1 MTEKTISPV
10 EPKLSTS
17 SSQDPAVQLIA
28 ATPLNSSTQF
38 KLPIREQ
45 DVASVQSV
53 DLDLVIITL
62 SGEKIILQQG
72 ALQAAVQPDSQ
83 IVFSNG
89 SSITAAD
96 QVKKIGI
103 LKPVEGGSFRLRS
116 ADVQPAQA
124 DNVQGREFGIGQDV
138 NDALKQMTETAEQ
151 VEKLLQSLSTVSAS
165 ANDGRDAQAQG
176 QGPGTGFKKAS
187 DVVANPLASPTPGS
201 PPVPENTNTSEQ
213 SGKDRELRASSDYKV
228 TAVTLLDATKTLDA
242 VQPRQMMAEAP
253 LQVVV
258 KAPAAGSAEVKP
270 QWADGVVQN
279 TLLLSGAPTAVKAVY
294 TLALGTTSVPA
305 DFKINGQSLVE
316 KPLELVVKGGATQQL
331 ALTWKVAEDGVT
343 VPKTDFQV
351 LVKYY
356 NAAGSVIETGGQTL
370 SFSHGDFRSVSETY
384 ANDANGQ
391 PIFNLL
397 ARGVSYDIQGDDKL
411 NDFIN
416 AGDGHDIVRGLGGND
431 AINGG
436 RGDDTLIGGLGADT
450 LDGGTGT
457 NTASYSTSATG
468 VTVHTASTEQSLNA
482 GGEAQ
487 GDVLKNIQNLVG
499 SDFADSL
506 WGDSRANILS
516 GGKGDD
522 TLAGGSGADQLI
534 GGEGNNTASYASA
547 QAGMSASLLHPE
559 NNTEDA
565 AGDQYTDIQ
574 NLLGSAQADTLTG
587 DTNDNILTGGAGDDT
602 LQGGVGLDTLD
613 GGDGQDTA
621 SYSASTDAVKV
632 SLQINAVNEGG
643 DAQGDVLVNIEH
655 LLGSA
660 YDDQLTG
667 NVQANKLSGGLGN
680 DTLEGAGGADRLD
693 GGAGTNT
700 SSYAGSSQGVTVYL
714 AADRQLENQGG
725 DAQGDAF
732 TNIQNLLGSAYADT
746 LVGDEKNNSLS
757 GGAGDDTLEGGAG
770 GDVFDGGT
778 GSNTVTYVHSAMGVS
793 VYLGAD
799 QQIYNSGPDASGDTF
814 KNIQNLIGTEKND
827 VLVGDAESNLL
838 QGGGGDD
845 VLEGGLGADTLQGG
859 EGHDTVSYENAT
871 QGVTASLGSAVQNVA
886 EAAGDIYTSIEN
898 LRGTQFNDSLTG
910 DASDNTLQ
918 GLAGND
924 TLDGGGGINNLI
936 GGTGDDTYVINNVA
950 DTIVENINE
959 GKDQVSSSVTYTL
972 GSNLENLTLT
982 GSAKINGTG
991 NGLANVIT
999 GNSADN
1005 TLDGAAGAD
1014 TLVGG
1019 AGNDTYVVDDA
1030 GDVITENAGEGKDLV
1045 QSSFTYTLA
1054 ANLENLTL
1062 TGNAAINGT
1071 GNADDNVI
1079 KGNNADNTLDG
1090 GAGNDNISGNDGNDK
1105 LLGGDGNDALDGGDG
1120 NDTLDGG
1127 AGDNKLTG
1135 GAGDDTYIVSNTTDS
1150 TAENA
1155 GQGTDEVQTS
1165 VTYVIGENI
1174 EKLTLTGTANIEGTG
1189 NSLDNT
1195 ITGNSGNNALN
1206 GGEGKDTI
1214 NGGAGNDTLDG
1225 GAGEDS
1231 LVGGAGDD
1239 TYSVDSTSDVIVE
1252 VANEGSD
1259 TVKSSATYTLGDN
1272 IENLTLN
1279 GSTAI
1284 NGTGNSANNTI
1295 TGNSAANTLDGGAG
1309 ADTLVGGDGNDTYVV
1324 DNIRDVITEKLNE
1337 GIDQVQSA
1345 VTYTLA
1351 DNIEKLTLTGTAA
1364 INGTGNSLGN
1374 TITGNSASNLLDGGA
1389 GADTLIG
1396 GAGDDTYVVDNLGD
1410 LVTEN
1415 ANEGMDLVQSLV
1427 IYTLS
1432 ANVENLILS
1441 GSSAINGTGNTLG
1454 NAITG
1459 NSGANVLDGGSGA
1472 DTLVGG
1478 AGDDT
1483 YVVEN
1488 AGDVVTENPGEG
1500 SDTVQS
1506 AINYT
1511 LGANLE
1517 KLTLTGNAT
1526 QGVGNDLANTIVG
1539 NNSSDSL
1546 SGGAGNDTM
1555 TGGTGNDTLDGGAG
1569 NDIMAGG
1576 TGNDVYVVDS
1586 LSDVVTENASAGID
1600 TVQVSLDGYTLAVNV
1615 ENLQLIGL
1623 ATSAIG
1629 NAGDNA
1635 LTGNNNSDSLSGGAG
1650 NDTLTGATGNDTLDG
1665 GTGNDSM
1672 IGGLGDDTYVVDSG
1686 SDSITENSSAGTDT
1700 VQSSIS
1706 YLLSTNLENLTLTGT
1721 GVLTGT
1727 GNSVANSI
1735 QANNSGNTL
1744 SGLAGNDTLIGGTG
1758 NDIFIG
1764 GLGADSLTGG
1774 GGIDTASYAS
1784 SSLSVTASLASGQGT
1799 QGDALGD
1806 TFSGITNLT
1815 GGSAADTLTGDS
1827 GNNYLIGNA
1836 GNDSLI
1842 GGDGN
1847 DTLDGGTGSDSMTGG
1862 SGNDTYFV
1870 DVVSGTPIDVI
1881 VEQLD
1886 EGTDTVQSSVNYT
1899 LGSHLENL
1907 TLSSS
1912 ANAGNGNELDNTII
1926 GSNVASTLNG
1936 MAGDD
1941 SITGGTGS
1949 DTLVGGLGDDTLD
1962 GGAGSDWVDYSTA
1975 TNDMTVELKA
1985 NDTSTLS
1992 FMINAVEQGTDTI
2005 KNIENIKTGAG
2016 KDNISATGT
2025 LGVANSIYVGA
2036 GDDTVNGGDG
2046 DNTLDGGTGNDSLT
2060 AGSGN
2065 DTIYAGEGDDTVS
2078 GGNGSN
2084 TIHGEAGNDKLSAGT
2099 GNDTIFGGAG
2109 NDSITGGGGND
2120 SLVGGDGVDTLTG
2133 GTGSDTFDLAT
2144 NNTSLAG
2151 DQAIGGGGGDTF
2163 IVNSSN
2169 LTASASTAV
2178 IQGAAGVIDT
2188 LQIKGTAGAT
2198 IDLTILTNGAFT
2210 SIDKIDMAGDGVAST
2225 VQFNSASIKSLV
2237 DLSDAACVLKLALGG
2252 NDSYDIVAE
2261 TGVYFTDTRN
2271 STTFYADSTK
2281 LVQIAQVQYV

>member
-10 EPKLSTS
+10 ESKLSTS
-17 SSQDPAVQLIA
+17 TSQDAAVQLIA

-343 VPKTDFQV
+343 VQKTDFQV

-370 SFSHGDFRSVSETY
+370 TFSHGDFRSVSETY

-397 ARGVSYDIQGDDKL
+397 ARGVSYDIHGDDKL
-411 NDFIN
+411 NDVIN
-416 AGDGHDIVRGLGGND
+416 AGDGHDIVRSLGGND
-431 AINGG
+431 TINGG

-506 WGDSRANILS
+506 WGDIRANTLS

-547 QAGMSASLLHPE
+547 QTGVTASLLHPE

-587 DTNDNILTGGAGDDT
+587 DANDNILTGGAGDDT
-602 LQGGVGLDTLD
+602 LQGGVGIDTLD

-632 SLQINAVNEGG
+632 SLQINAINEGG
-643 DAQGDVLVNIEH
+643 DAQGDVLANIEH
-655 LLGSA
+655 LMGSA

-700 SSYAGSSQGVTVYL
+700 ASYAGSSQGVTVYL
-714 AADRQLENQGG
+714 AADRQLDNRGG
-725 DAQGDAF
+725 DAQGDVF
-732 TNIQNLLGSAYADT
+732 TNIQNLLGSVYSDT

-814 KNIQNLIGTEKND
+814 KNIQNLIGTVKND

-871 QGVTASLGSAVQNVA
+871 QGVTASLGSAAQNVA
-886 EAAGDIYTSIEN
+886 EAAGDSYTSIEN

-936 GGTGDDTYVINNVA
+936 GGTGDDTYVISNVA

-959 GKDQVSSSVTYTL
+959 GKDQVSSTVTYTL

-982 GSAKINGTG
+982 GTDAINGTG
-991 NGLANVIT
+991 NGLGNVIT

-1030 GDVITENAGEGKDLV
+1030 GDAITENAGEGKDLV

-1062 TGNAAINGT
+1062 MGNAAINGT

-1090 GAGNDNISGNDGNDK
+1090 SAGNDNISGNDGNDK

-1127 AGDNKLTG
+1127 SGENKMAGGSGN
-1135 GAGDDTYIVSNTTDS
+1135 DTYFVSNTTDAV
-1150 TAENA
+1150 TEGA
-1155 GQGTDEVQTS
+1155 GQGDQDEVKSS
-1165 VTYVIGENI
+1165 VDYTIGENI
-1174 EKLTLTGTANIEGTG
+1174 ENLTLTGSAAINGTG
-1189 NSLDNT
+1189 NGLTNT
-1195 ITGNSGNNALN
+1195 ITGNSGNNR
-1206 GGEGKDTI
+1206 
-1214 NGGAGNDTLDG
+1214 LDG
-1225 GAGEDS
+1225 G
-1231 LVGGAGDD
+1231 V
-1239 TYSVDSTSDVIVE
+1239 
-1252 VANEGSD
+1252 
-1259 TVKSSATYTLGDN
+1259 
-1272 IENLTLN
+1272 
-1279 GSTAI
+1279 
-1284 NGTGNSANNTI
+1284 
-1295 TGNSAANTLDGGAG
+1295 G
-1309 ADTLVGGDGNDTYVV
+1309 ADTLVGGVGNDTYVV
-1324 DNIRDVITEKLNE
+1324 DNIGDVITENTGE
-1337 GIDQVQSA
+1337 GTDA
-1345 VTYTLA
+1345 VESSITYSLVT
-1351 DNIEKLTLTGTAA
+1351 NVENLTLTGTAV
-1364 INGTGNSLGN
+1364 INGTGNDLDN
-1374 TITGNSASNLLDGGA
+1374 TITGNSANNRLDGGT
-1389 GADTLIG
+1389 GADKLIG
-1396 GAGDDTYVVDNLGD
+1396 GAGDDTYLIDNTSD
-1410 LVTEN
+1410 VITEN
-1415 ANEGMDLVQSLV
+1415 ANGGIDTAEASVSS
-1427 IYTLS
+1427 TLS
-1432 ANVENLILS
+1432 ANVENLTLT
-1441 GSSAINGTGNTLG
+1441 GVAAINGTGNDLANIITGNSANNRLDGGTGADKLIGGAGDDTYLIDNTSDVITENANEGTDTAEASVSSALSANVENLTLTGSAAINGTG
-1454 NAITG
+1454 NGLTNTITG
-1459 NSGANVLDGGSGA
+1459 NSGNNRLDGGVGA

-1478 AGDDT
+1478 
-1483 YVVEN
+1483 
-1488 AGDVVTENPGEG
+1488 
-1500 SDTVQS
+1500 
-1506 AINYT
+1506 
-1511 LGANLE
+1511 
-1517 KLTLTGNAT
+1517 
-1526 QGVGNDLANTIVG
+1526 VGN
-1539 NNSSDSL
+1539 
-1546 SGGAGNDTM
+1546 
-1555 TGGTGNDTLDGGAG
+1555 
-1569 NDIMAGG
+1569 
-1576 TGNDVYVVDS
+1576 
-1586 LSDVVTENASAGID
+1586 
-1600 TVQVSLDGYTLAVNV
+1600 
-1615 ENLQLIGL
+1615 
-1623 ATSAIG
+1623 
-1629 NAGDNA
+1629 
-1635 LTGNNNSDSLSGGAG
+1635 
-1650 NDTLTGATGNDTLDG
+1650 
-1665 GTGNDSM
+1665 
-1672 IGGLGDDTYVVDSG
+1672 DTYVVDNIG
-1686 SDSITENSSAGTDT
+1686 DVITENTGEGTDA
-1700 VQSSIS
+1700 VESSITYS
-1706 YLLSTNLENLTLTGT
+1706 LVTNVENLTLTGT
-1721 GVLTGT
+1721 AVINGT
-1727 GNSVANSI
+1727 GNDLANVITGNEVANTLSGGDGDDTLIGAAGNDVLNGDAGNDLIFGGAGADIINGGEGNDTASYSGSI
-1735 QANNSGNTL
+1735 ASVTINLSTSTASGGYADGDNLGSIENLIGSSLYGDLLTGNSGVNRIEGGGGDDTLDGGGGADTLLGGSGNDTFKINNVDVTITESAEDGNDSVISNIDYTLGDNLENLTLMGIATVATGNILNNALTANNSGNTL
-1744 SGLAGNDTLIGGTG
+1744 N
-1758 NDIFIG
+1758 
-1764 GLGADSLTGG
+1764 
-1774 GGIDTASYAS
+1774 
-1784 SSLSVTASLASGQGT
+1784 
-1799 QGDALGD
+1799 
-1806 TFSGITNLT
+1806 
-1815 GGSAADTLTGDS
+1815 
-1827 GNNYLIGNA
+1827 
-1836 GNDSLI
+1836 

-1847 DTLDGGTGSDSMTGG
+1847 DTLTGGMGNDILKGDAGSDRLVAT
-1862 SGNDTYFV
+1862 
-1870 DVVSGTPIDVI
+1870 
-1881 VEQLD
+1881 
-1886 EGTDTVQSSVNYT
+1886 
-1899 LGSHLENL
+1899 
-1907 TLSSS
+1907 
-1912 ANAGNGNELDNTII
+1912 AGNNI
-1926 GSNVASTLNG
+1926 
-1936 MAGDD
+1936 
-1941 SITGGTGS
+1941 
-1949 DTLVGGLGDDTLD
+1949 LD
-1962 GGAGSDWVDYSTA
+1962 GGAG
-1975 TNDMTVELKA
+1975 
-1985 NDTSTLS
+1985 
-1992 FMINAVEQGTDTI
+1992 
-2005 KNIENIKTGAG
+2005 
-2016 KDNISATGT
+2016 
-2025 LGVANSIYVGA
+2025 
-2036 GDDTVNGGDG
+2036 DDT
-2046 DNTLDGGTGNDSLT
+2046 LF

-2065 DTIYAGEGDDTVS
+2065 DTMNGGE
-2078 GGNGSN
+2078 
-2084 TIHGEAGNDKLSAGT
+2084 
-2099 GNDTIFGGAG
+2099 GNDTLDLRSNNLNLVSDRANGDKG
-2109 NDSITGGGGND
+2109 NDTLIITQSQNTGSTMILDGGEGSD
-2120 SLVGGDGVDTLTG
+2120 SLQVWGMSGASLTL
-2133 GTGSDTFDLAT
+2133 GSLNAT
-2144 NNTSLAG
+2144 NFERLDLQS
-2151 DQAIGGGGGDTF
+2151 D
-2163 IVNSSN
+2163 
-2169 LTASASTAV
+2169 SASTHV
-2178 IQGAAGVIDT
+2178 S
-2188 LQIKGTAGAT
+2188 L
-2198 IDLTILTNGAFT
+2198 
-2210 SIDKIDMAGDGVAST
+2210 S
-2225 VQFNSASIKSLV
+2225 SASIMQLV
-2237 DLSDAACVLKLALGG
+2237 NNSAAADVLTLRMGS
-2252 NDSYDIVAE
+2252 NDTFTIASED
-2261 TGVYFTDTRN
+2261 GVSVTQGQSISFYN
-2271 STTFYADSTK
+2271 SAAT
-2281 LVQIAQVQYV
+2281 LIAQVKFEYA